1 MEGDYSWTHSAGEY
15 MKIYQDLFAEKKL
28 EEPPRVPE
36 KNPVVM
42 EDL

>member
-1 MEGDYSWTHSAGEY
+1 MEGDYSWTHSAGDY
-15 MKIYQDLFAEKKL
+15 MKIYQDLFTEKKQ
-28 EEPPRVPE
+28 EEPPKAPE